1 MHHIFSLKKIQTT
14 LIGTS
19 IVLLFYCS
27 WLFITSSKDSQGL
40 VLAQDRYDNLT
51 IKRYSS
57 PNYAQVNSYW
67 IETDEGIILVD
78 AQLFLSQANYLT
90 NEIQNNTDKSV
101 IAVLLTHPH
110 ADHFAGLPIL
120 SEVAVND
127 LSIYASRGTYDQMKN
142 GNGGRPLIELKEI
155 YGNDF
160 PNPEDIPLPNR
171 IVENGDRVA
180 EAKPHRFEI
189 GGVTF
194 EARVMENVDSPS
206 STVWILPEYNIAF
219 VGDFAPDRRTPS
231 LRGGTSANYLAQLK
245 EVRQLLQKKEIVKAY
260 PGHGEPGTPEN
271 LIDQTMAYI
280 TYIRTQ
286 VETSL
291 RDDAELSDEEV
302 SKIEA
307 SIKDR
312 FDLKYDTLLLPR
324 ITEINI
330 NAIAEELKAEK
341 KL

>member
-1 MHHIFSLKKIQTT
+1 MHHIFSLKRIQIS

-19 IVLLFYCS
+19 LVLLFYYS
-27 WLFITSSKDSQGL
+27 WLFITSSNDSQGL
-40 VLAQDRYDNLT
+40 VLAQDRYDDLT
-51 IKRYSS
+51 IRRYSS
-57 PNYAQVNSYW
+57 PNFAQVNSYW
-67 IETDEGIILVD
+67 IETAEGIIVVD
-78 AQLFLSQANYLT
+78 AQLFLSQANYLL
-90 NEIQNNTDKSV
+90 NEIQNNTGKSV

-120 SEVAVND
+120 SEVAVKD
-127 LSIYASRGTYDQMKN
+127 LSIYASQGTYDEIKN
-142 GNGGRPLIELKEI
+142 GNGGRPLTDLKEI

-171 IVENGDRVA
+171 IVENGD
-180 EAKPHRFEI
+180 RFEI

-206 STVWILPEYNIAF
+206 STVWILPEHNIAL

-231 LRGGTSANYLAQLK
+231 LRGGTSANYLARLK
-245 EVRQLLQKKEIVKAY
+245 EMRELLEEKEIVKAY

-280 TYIRTQ
+280 TYVRTQ

-291 RDDAELSDEEV
+291 IDDVELSDIEATE
-302 SKIEA
+302 IEA

-324 ITEINI
+324 ITEINLR
-330 NAIAEELKAEK
+330 AIAEELKADKEI
-341 KL
+341 

>member
-1 MHHIFSLKKIQTT
+1 MHHIFSLKRI
-14 LIGTS
+14 LISLISTS
-19 IVLLFYCS
+19 LILLLYYN
-27 WLFITSSKDSQGL
+27 WLFITISKDSQGL
-40 VLAQDRYDNLT
+40 VLAQDSYDDLT
-51 IKRYSS
+51 IRRYSS
-57 PNYAQVNSYW
+57 PNFAQVNSYW
-67 IETDEGIILVD
+67 IETAEGIIVVD
-78 AQLFLSQANYLT
+78 AQLFLSQANYLR
-90 NEIQNNTDKSV
+90 NEIQNNTGKSV

-120 SEVAVND
+120 AEVAVND
-127 LSIYASRGTYDQMKN
+127 LSIYASQGTYDEMKN
-142 GNGGRPLIELKEI
+142 GNGGRPLTDLKEI

-171 IVENGDRVA
+171 IVENGDRAA

-206 STVWILPEYNIAF
+206 STVWILPEHNIAL

-231 LRGGTSANYLAQLK
+231 LRGGTSANYLARLK
-245 EVRQLLQKKEIVKAY
+245 EMRELLEEKEIVKAY

-280 TYIRTQ
+280 TYVRTQ

-291 RDDAELSDEEV
+291 VDDAELSDKESTE
-302 SKIEA
+302 IEA

-324 ITEINI
+324 ITEINLR
-330 NAIAEELKAEK
+330 AIAEELKADKE
-341 KL
+341 L

>member
-1 MHHIFSLKKIQTT
+1 M
-14 LIGTS
+14 
-19 IVLLFYCS
+19 
-27 WLFITSSKDSQGL
+27 
-40 VLAQDRYDNLT
+40 VLAQDSYDDLT
-51 IKRYSS
+51 IRRYSS
-57 PNYAQVNSYW
+57 PNFAQVNSYW
-67 IETDEGIILVD
+67 IETAEGIIVVD
-78 AQLFLSQANYLT
+78 AQLFLSQANYLR
-90 NEIQNNTDKSV
+90 NEIQNNTGKSV

-120 SEVAVND
+120 AEVAVND
-127 LSIYASRGTYDQMKN
+127 LSIYASQGTYDEMKN
-142 GNGGRPLIELKEI
+142 GNGGRPLTDLKEI

-171 IVENGDRVA
+171 IVENGDRAA

-206 STVWILPEYNIAF
+206 STVWILPEHNIAL

-231 LRGGTSANYLAQLK
+231 LRGGTSANYLARLK
-245 EVRQLLQKKEIVKAY
+245 EMRELLEEKEIVKAY

-280 TYIRTQ
+280 TYVRTQ

-291 RDDAELSDEEV
+291 VDDAELSDKESTE
-302 SKIEA
+302 IEA

-324 ITEINI
+324 ITEINLR
-330 NAIAEELKAEK
+330 AIAEELKADKE
-341 KL
+341 L